1 MSDFEDKLSQGFF
14 KSSSEKT
21 YVDKLM
27 ARKDVEEVR
36 EIIKKERLSRE
47 DLVSLLYMLTS
58 VESKL
63 VNLGSWDRY
72 VQLKYFVWIREFVAV
87 AEQLYDYK
95 EDLQKKE
102 ERTKDILKKIIV
114 EKKEVSDEELKQIFF
129 ITPRSRQMFDNNMRL
144 MEHNV
149 KFLVDLYFNLLR
161 TTLSLGGTGF
171 LEVLKNKYELSYPEL
186 RGVNTPLQQ
195 GTVSQMRGG

>member
-1 MSDFEDKLSQGFF
+1 MGDFEDKLSGGFF
-14 KSSSEKT
+14 KSTSEKT
-21 YVDKLM
+21 YIDKLM

-63 VNLGSWDRY
+63 VNLGQWDRY

-95 EDLQKKE
+95 EDLEKKE
-102 ERTKDILKKIIV
+102 KRTKDILRRLIIKR
-114 EKKEVSDEELKQIFF
+114 EEIGEDELKLIFM

-171 LEVLKNKYELSYPEL
+171 LEVLKNKYELSYPEMN
-186 RGVNTPLQQ
+186 RVNTPLHQ
-195 GTVSQMRGG
+195 GVVSNMRGA